1 MGFVLGFFM
10 LVTLIWV
17 FASPKSYLQASL
29 VLGFLLMFGGMI
41 GVGVGLDEA
50 KANLPD
56 EIQIL
61 LIVCGGFLGF
71 GMIITSQL
79 TLWAADNNKSVP
91 NVKPDGKATLE
102 WEEELSDEAR
112 ARVTKFI
119 IITGIVMLLLLGL
132 LVYFR

>member
-17 FASPKSYLQASL
+17 FASPKSYLKASMF
-29 VLGFLLMFGGMI
+29 LGFLLMFGGMI
-41 GVGVGLDEA
+41 GVSVGLDEA

-61 LIVCGGFLGF
+61 AVVCGGLLGF

-79 TLWAADNNKSVP
+79 TLWAADNKSVP
-91 NVKPDGKATLE
+91 NVKPDVGKE
-102 WEEELSDEAR
+102 R
-112 ARVTKFI
+112 AAMI
-119 IITGIVMLLLLGL
+119 ALGYSEKEDGTW
-132 LVYFR
+132 VNRGTISSS